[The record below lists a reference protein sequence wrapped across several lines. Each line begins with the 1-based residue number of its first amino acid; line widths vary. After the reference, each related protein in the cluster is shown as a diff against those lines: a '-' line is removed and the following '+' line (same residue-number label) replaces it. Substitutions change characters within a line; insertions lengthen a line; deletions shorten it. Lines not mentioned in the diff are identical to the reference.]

1 VRTVRLERR
10 LVDMDT
16 TFLVTRAA
24 AYALMLLQFW
34 SAPVIT
40 SDAA

>member
-1 VRTVRLERR
+1 
-10 LVDMDT
+10 MDT

-34 SAPVIT
+34 SAPEPAP
-40 SDAA
+40 DEA